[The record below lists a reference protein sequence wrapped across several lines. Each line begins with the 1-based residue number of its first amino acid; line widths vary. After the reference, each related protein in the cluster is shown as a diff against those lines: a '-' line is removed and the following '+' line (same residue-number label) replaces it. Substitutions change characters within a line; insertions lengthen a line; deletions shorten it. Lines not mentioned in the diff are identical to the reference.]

1 MKTPVFVLIAL
12 MAMPALASERKQSMM
27 EKMQA
32 RKAFVTQFAA
42 EPKASVSFLRQYDFE
57 PLGQHSLLLY
67 ESMSRAYL
75 VEIEDFCTDLP
86 WVMAIGI
93 DTKTSNLN
101 AKFDSIRVRDRSC
114 RILEIRPVD
123 VKAMKAEQ
131 KRLNAAKK
139 AAKQGGP

>member
-1 MKTPVFVLIAL
+1 MKTPVFILILL
-12 MAMPALASERKQSMM
+12 MAMPAIASERKQSMM

-67 ESMSRAYL
+67 ESMNRAYL

-93 DTKTSNLN
+93 DTNTSNLN
-101 AKFDSIRVRDRSC
+101 AKFDSIHVRDRSC

-131 KRLNAAKK
+131 KRLKAEKK
-139 AAKQGGP
+139 AAELARN

>member
-139 AAKQGGP
+139 AAKQGGR